1 MTNTHKKVNIL
12 VVEDEAILAQDIV
25 HRLKLMKYE
34 VLGVAATAE
43 KAIELIDT
51 NQKVDLLILDI
62 VIKGDR
68 DGIELARII
77 NKKYNIPFIFLTSH
91 ADQYL
96 VERAKSVKPYA
107 YILKPF
113 NDRQVNIAIELALMN
128 FSKSV
133 IERTLVQ
140 PKGFTS
146 SENQVLKINDSLFL
160 KKENHFERVLLKEIL
175 FLKAD
180 SNYTTIH
187 TKNGSYLY
195 ATVLKKIEVFLPSK
209 YFLRIHRS
217 YVININLVSGFEGNL
232 LFIENHKI
240 PVSKNQKETVFK
252 LFQKI

>member
-1 MTNTHKKVNIL
+1 MIKKVKVL
-12 VVEDEAILAQDIV
+12 VVEDEAILAQDIAY
-25 HRLKLMKYE
+25 RLKLMEYE
-34 VLGVAATAE
+34 VIGVAATAE
-43 KAIELIDT
+43 KAIKLIET
-51 NQKVDLLILDI
+51 FPKIDLVILDI
-62 VIKGDR
+62 VIKGQR
-68 DGIELARII
+68 DGIELASII

-96 VERAKSVKPYA
+96 VERAKNVKPYA

-128 FSKSV
+128 FSKNTV
-133 IERTLVQ
+133 ERTLVQ
-140 PKGFTS
+140 SKGFSS
-146 SENQVLKINDSLFL
+146 SENQVLKIDDSLFL

-187 TKNGSYLY
+187 TKNGSYVY
-195 ATVLKKIEVFLPSK
+195 ATVLKKIEVFLQSK

-217 YVININLVSGFEGNL
+217 YVVNINLVSGFEGNL

-240 PVSKNQKETVFK
+240 PVSKNRKEAVFN